1 MLPDTYE
8 VIFSADKVEIRRID
22 GKIETHLD
30 VTVSPEA
37 NCEVR
42 RVTLT
47 NHDSRTHDL
56 EVTSYAE
63 PVLAP
68 HAADLAHPAFG
79 KLFLETES
87 PFQGA
92 ILCRRRPRSVEDKP
106 LWGAHI
112 LASSHGTP
120 HAHGERGTDGSE
132 ILNAVQWETD
142 RLRFLGRG
150 RTPANAQA
158 MATGQ
163 ALSGHTGA
171 VLDPVFSLRQRV
183 RLAPGASAMVA
194 FTTAMA
200 ESREEALALADSYHD
215 FHGINR
221 AFELAWAHSQVELQ
235 HHHLTT
241 QDMHLFQR
249 LASHLIYSGPFLRAD
264 PDLLARN
271 RQGQTGLWR
280 HGISGDKPIVLLQID
295 EMDHLLLV
303 RQLLLAHTY
312 WRLKGLEADLVIL
325 NRHPT
330 SYVEEVQQQVLT
342 LVRTSHS
349 PLLIDK
355 PGGVF
360 VRQADHFSA
369 EDLILLAAA
378 ARVVLSGAD
387 GLLGE
392 QLDEKENPKP
402 ETRNPKLET
411 RNPKPET
418 RNSKPETKKEPLFS
432 DLGSRISDIPPK
444 ERLLFTNGYGG
455 FTEDGK
461 EYVIQG
467 QGATSSPGGASAR
480 TPAPWINV
488 VANENC
494 GFLVSESGSGYT
506 WAGNSQANRLTPW
519 SNDPV
524 SDPPGEV
531 IYVRDEATGDLWT
544 AAGGGQAQ
552 CRHGQGYTLFRQRV
566 NGIDSELLLLVP
578 PQDPLKLLRLR
589 LRNPGKQSRRLS
601 VTFYAEWVLGSVRD
615 QAAMQVLCEVDADT
629 GAILARNPFSLD
641 FAGRVAFADVNL
653 RPRAVTANRTEFLG
667 RLCNLKAPAAVV
679 AKSESRKSEKKT
691 DPSSISD
698 FGFRLSDLASDP
710 CAALQVRVEL
720 PPDKDTEVVFLLGQ
734 AADLAEARRLV
745 TEYRQPGRALRR
757 SRTCRRWWDQV
768 LTTVQVRTPNQAMD
782 LLLNRWLLYQT
793 LGCRYLARSAF
804 YQSSGAYGFRDQLQ
818 DVCALVYA
826 APELARSTSC
836 APPAGNLPRATCS
849 TGGTHPAAAA
859 SARASP
865 MTTCGYRSWWTI
877 M

>member
-1 MLPDTYE
+1 M
-8 VIFSADKVEIRRID
+8 
-22 GKIETHLD
+22 
-30 VTVSPEA
+30 
-37 NCEVR
+37 
-42 RVTLT
+42 
-47 NHDSRTHDL
+47 
-56 EVTSYAE
+56 
-63 PVLAP
+63 
-68 HAADLAHPAFG
+68 
-79 KLFLETES
+79 
-87 PFQGA
+87 
-92 ILCRRRPRSVEDKP
+92 EDKP
-106 LWGAHI
+106 LWGVHI

-171 VLDPVFSLRQRV
+171 VLDPVFSLRAARP
-183 RLAPGASAMVA
+183 PGAGSIGQVA

-312 WRLKGLEADLVIL
+312 WRLKGLEVDLVIL

-369 EDLILLAAA
+369 EDLVLLAAA

-392 QLDEKENPKP
+392 QLDQKENPKP
-402 ETRNPKLET
+402 ETRNSRSET

-418 RNSKPETKKEPLFS
+418 RNPKPETKKEPSFS
-432 DLGSRISDIPPK
+432 DLGSRISDFPPK
-444 ERLLFTNGYGG
+444 ERLLFANGYGG

-467 QGATSSPGGASAR
+467 QGATSSTGGALAR

-578 PQDPLKLLRLR
+578 PQDPLKLLRCSCAIRASSPAGCQSLSTPSGCWAACATR
-589 LRNPGKQSRRLS
+589 RRCRCSVKSMPIRAPCWPG
-601 VTFYAEWVLGSVRD
+601 T
-615 QAAMQVLCEVDADT
+615 
-629 GAILARNPFSLD
+629 
-641 FAGRVAFADVNL
+641 
-653 RPRAVTANRTEFLG
+653 
-667 RLCNLKAPAAVV
+667 
-679 AKSESRKSEKKT
+679 
-691 DPSSISD
+691 
-698 FGFRLSDLASDP
+698 
-710 CAALQVRVEL
+710 
-720 PPDKDTEVVFLLGQ
+720 
-734 AADLAEARRLV
+734 
-745 TEYRQPGRALRR
+745 
-757 SRTCRRWWDQV
+757 
-768 LTTVQVRTPNQAMD
+768 
-782 LLLNRWLLYQT
+782 
-793 LGCRYLARSAF
+793 RSAWI
-804 YQSSGAYGFRDQLQ
+804 S
-818 DVCALVYA
+818 
-826 APELARSTSC
+826 
-836 APPAGNLPRATCS
+836 PAG
-849 TGGTHPAAAA
+849 
-859 SARASP
+859 SP
-865 MTTCGYRSWWTI
+865 SPT
-877 M
+877 